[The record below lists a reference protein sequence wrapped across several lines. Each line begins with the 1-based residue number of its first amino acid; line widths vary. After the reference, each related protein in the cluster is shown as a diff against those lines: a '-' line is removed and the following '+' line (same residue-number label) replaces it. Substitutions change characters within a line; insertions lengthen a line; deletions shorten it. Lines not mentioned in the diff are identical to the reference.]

1 MSRQANGRSTIYQG
15 KDGYWHGRVTVGLKD
30 DGRVD
35 RRHVMSRSKAVVV
48 DKVAQL
54 ERDRDRGRV
63 RKASERWTVETWLD
77 HWLENIARPFV
88 RESTYEG
95 YRAAVRTHLIPGL
108 GKHRLEKLRP
118 EHLERLYVSMLK
130 ITTRRKTSMSPGRV
144 HQVHRTMRTALNQA
158 VRRGYIT
165 QNPALMAKTPALV
178 DQEVEPFTVEE
189 VQRLFLAAQQER
201 NGTRWVVALAL
212 GLRQGEALGLK
223 WDDVDWDRGLLAVRR
238 SRTRPRWG
246 HGCKPTCGHKY
257 GGHCPQRRPLRP
269 DADLTKSKAGR
280 RFVPAPEAVL
290 SLLRSHLEAQLVERR
305 RAAQLWI
312 DGGWIFTTE
321 VGEPINPRTDWDR
334 WKRLLKIAGVR
345 DGRLH
350 DARHT
355 AATVLLLLGVH
366 ERAMM
371 SILGWSS
378 TSMVGRYAHV
388 IAPIHNDV
396 ASRLNGFLWTE
407 NDPVSEAE

>member
-1 MSRQANGRSTIYQG
+1 MSRQAKGRSSIYFG
-15 KDGYWHGRVTVGLKD
+15 GDGYWHGRVSVGQKD
-30 DGRVD
+30 DGRLD
-35 RRHVMSRSKAVVV
+35 RRHVMSRTQAVVV
-48 DKVAQL
+48 EKVAEL
-54 ERDRDRGRV
+54 ERARDKGQV
-63 RKASERWTVETWLD
+63 RKAAERWTVEGWLD
-77 HWLENIARPFV
+77 HWLENISRPFV

-95 YRAAVRTHLIPGL
+95 YRAAVQRHLIPGL

-130 ITTRRKTSMSPGRV
+130 ITTRRKTRMSPGRV
-144 HQVHRTMRTALNQA
+144 HQVHRTLRTALNQA
-158 VRRGYIT
+158 VRRGYLT
-165 QNPALMAKTPALV
+165 QNPALMAKTPALAEE
-178 DQEVEPFTVEE
+178 EVEPFTIAE
-189 VQRLFLAAQQER
+189 VQRLFLAAQKER

-223 WDDVDWDRGLLAVRR
+223 WQDIDWDRGLLSVRR
-238 SRTRPRWG
+238 SRTRPRWA
-246 HGCKPTCGHKY
+246 HGCKPNCGHKY
-257 GGHCPQRRPLRP
+257 GGHCPRRQPMRP

-280 RFVPAPEAVL
+280 RFVPVPEAVL
-290 SLLRSHLEAQLVERR
+290 SLLRTHRTAQLVERQ
-305 RAAQLWI
+305 RAAQMWQE
-312 DGGWIFTTE
+312 GGWIFATE
-321 VGEPINPRTDWDR
+321 TGEAINPRTDWDR
-334 WKRLLKIAGVR
+334 WKKLLKSAGVR

-366 ERAMM
+366 ERAIM

-378 TSMVGRYAHV
+378 TSMVSRYAHV

-407 NDPVSEAE
+407 NGPTPGAE